1 MPTLS
6 IRFTGGHYHATPWN
20 KAQNE
25 GAVEWPPSPW
35 RILRAL
41 IATGYAKM
49 AEWQNGLVPER
60 AKMLIE
66 KLASVVPSYRLPEA
80 TGTHSRHYMP
90 IKGKTTLVLDARAV
104 VGVNHE
110 QLLVHWDIE
119 LAPEEE
125 NLLSE
130 LAARL
135 GYLGRAE
142 SWTECALVED
152 VPITGDWVR
161 PCENVP
167 PEKIGHGWE
176 QIPLMAP
183 VSSPAYQTWRQAA
196 FDKEF
201 GDKKPKASELKKFN
215 ALYPTDLLACLQVET
230 GWLQSKGWSQPPG
243 AHLVLYWRPARN
255 ALGVAPP
262 VLVQRQPRKPVPF
275 ALLALATN
283 ARSRSP
289 MPLAKRT
296 LPQAELLHR
305 TIASFV
311 GKTGSAQAAAE
322 LLGFDEQRKPLTGH
336 RHGHAHILPL
346 CLLKDDHHLDH
357 ILIWAPG
364 GLSDISQDILRRIR
378 ETYMKGGVGTLAVR
392 FAGAGTAEDFAAI
405 PALRPM
411 ISASSVWQSLSPLVL
426 PRHRKAKGKDTPDGQ
441 IVAELASR
449 GLPAPEIIEW
459 LRVESIAMRHHVR
472 SRRNGASPP
481 EDYGY
486 ALRLTFAEPITGPIC
501 LGYASHFGLGLFAP
515 VPAGSP
521 TQRNET

>member
-41 IATGYAKM
+41 IATGYAKLD
-49 AEWQNGLVPER
+49 EWQNGFVPGR

-66 KLASVVPSYRLPEA
+66 KLASVPPLYRLPEA

-104 VGVNHE
+104 VGANHE
-110 QLLVHWDIE
+110 PLLVHWDVE
-119 LAPEEE
+119 LALEAK

-130 LAARL
+130 LAACL

-142 SWTECALVED
+142 SWTECELIED
-152 VPITGDWVR
+152 IPIADDWVR

-167 PEKIGHGWE
+167 PENIGHGWE
-176 QIPLMAP
+176 QIPLMTP
-183 VSSPAYQTWRQAA
+183 VSPHAYQSWRQAA
-196 FDKEF
+196 FDKKF
-201 GDKKPKASELKKFN
+201 GDKKPKANELKTFN

-243 AHLVLYWRPARN
+243 SRLVLYWRPERN

-262 VLVQRQPRKPVPF
+262 VLVQRQPRKSVPF
-275 ALLALATN
+275 VLLALATD

-289 MPLAKRT
+289 MPLSKRT

-311 GKTGSAQAAAE
+311 GKTGSAQATAE
-322 LLGFDEQRKPLTGH
+322 LLGLDEQRKPLCGH
-336 RHGHAHILPL
+336 QHAHILPL

-378 ETYMKGGVGTLAVR
+378 ETYMKDGVGTLAVR
-392 FAGAGTAEDFAAI
+392 FAGAGTAEDFTAI
-405 PALRPM
+405 PTLRPM
-411 ISASSVWQSLSPLVL
+411 ISASRVWQSLSPLVL
-426 PRHRKAKGKDTPDGQ
+426 PRHRKGKGKDTPDGQ
-441 IVAELASR
+441 IIAELASR
-449 GLPAPEIIEW
+449 GFPAPEKIEW
-459 LRVESIAMRHHVR
+459 LRAESIGLRHYVR
-472 SRRNGASPP
+472 TRRNGTPPP

-486 ALRLTFAEPITGPIC
+486 ALRLAFAEPVSGPLC
-501 LGYASHFGLGLFAP
+501 LGYSSHFGLGLFAP
-515 VPAGSP
+515 VPDGS
-521 TQRNET
+521 TTERSET